1 MLGRLPLS
9 RGQSFCVSLLGKES
23 LTEVKSFLKFAK
35 PSLHVFDCQT
45 ELRTL
50 CSRLTAINPSGVCP
64 NEGSQGSA

>member
-1 MLGRLPLS
+1 
-9 RGQSFCVSLLGKES
+9 LLGKES

-50 CSRLTAINPSGVCP
+50 CSRLTAIKPSGVCT